1 MRKPLTFIFYGVYTL
16 LILEVTSRLILG
28 IPPVFDRILGF
39 DDASGRLGWI
49 RRHQE
54 THMDVIHGFDLYHPT
69 RGWAIRPNV
78 TGMPVFECCTL
89 NTNSRGIR
97 GQVEYDY
104 QKPAGKTRILVLGDS
119 FTFGEE
125 VNDTETY
132 AYYLQQLLPE
142 SEVINFGVHGYGHD
156 QMLLY
161 LREEGVKYRPD
172 IVLLGFI
179 DDDMYRNM
187 VGFRDYAKPSFK
199 LVNGRLTLLNSPV
212 SSPEDML
219 KQEFFRLKIVDVLTM
234 LHQKILW
241 KSGVNAKKM
250 EELTAAILAEIAATS
265 TEIGATPVFVYLP
278 DEVDDR
284 ALPGQNYLLDYCR
297 ERQFFCTS
305 VLPNFQEY
313 VRQSSDNNFRLA
325 GGHWK
330 PVGHRLAA
338 QGIAGYLEQSLLAP
352 RQVTGVQE

>member
-1 MRKPLTFIFYGVYTL
+1 MRRPLSFIFYGVYTL
-16 LILEVTSRLILG
+16 LILEITSRLVLG
-28 IPPVFDRILGF
+28 INPVFDRILGF
-39 DDASGRLGWI
+39 DDASARLDWI

-54 THMDVIHGFDLYHPT
+54 TQMDVIHRFDLYHPT
-69 RGWAIRPNV
+69 RGWAVRPDV
-78 TGMPVFECCTL
+78 TGMPVFENCTL

-97 GQVEYDY
+97 GESEYAY
-104 QKPAGKTRILVLGDS
+104 EKPAGKKRILVLGDS

-132 AYYLQQLLPE
+132 AYYLQQLLPGT
-142 SEVINFGVHGYGHD
+142 EVINFGVHGYGHD

-199 LVNGRLTLLNSPV
+199 MVNGQLALLNSPV
-212 SSPEDML
+212 TSPDDML
-219 KQEFFRLKIVDVLTM
+219 KQEFFRLKFVDVLTM

-241 KSGVNAKKM
+241 KSGANAKKM
-250 EELTAAILAEIAATS
+250 EDLTAAILDEIAATS
-265 TEIGATPVFVYLP
+265 GEIGATPVFVYLP
-278 DEVDDR
+278 DEMDDR
-284 ALPGQNYLLDYCR
+284 ALPGQKYLLDYCQ

-313 VRQSSDNNFRLA
+313 IRQSGDRNFRLA

-330 PVGHRLAA
+330 PVGHQLAA
-338 QGIAGYLEQSLLAP
+338 QGIANYLEQNLLAP
-352 RQVTGVQE
+352 AQVAGRQE